1 MQSKEDRDKSKRF
14 STNSEH
20 NNSNN
25 NNNNSSSSSNSSS
38 NALHMAET
46 ELRHVFRDFLNMEPT
61 SMLIRGLPGTGKTT
75 LALELMQL
83 MHDRYKCF
91 YISTRVSLARLQR
104 YFPWI
109 IGYLKDESV
118 LSYDKIEK
126 DSVIDLR
133 LGSATGTVE
142 LVIDTL
148 INKKKA
154 FVVLDSWDALAKE
167 IKHEDRM
174 KMEKTMITVAD
185 TNDGFLLFVSE
196 EPETN
201 TLSYLVDG
209 IVTLNIREYDDVGGG
224 SVSIRSM
231 HIDKMRGVALYNNN
245 YAYTLLDSRFILVP
259 MQNNCTY
266 CMCKEH
272 KHHYGADYAADDDN
286 DDNDNYGGKSSKL
299 FNLDARDGF
308 VSTGSRDMDYMLHG
322 GLRYGST
329 LLLEVDPGFD
339 ITFLNAIL
347 TRMIMN
353 FLMNDGRVI
362 LDMLDAPLSSM
373 MSMILPFCT
382 KVNNLTIFSSSKI
395 DVARMYEQW
404 LNSKVSATK
413 INSNMHNSLPSIVN
427 VNELNYMNLMLEKYE
442 EFKRLDYKEKRSSS
456 RGSSSSGGSEGSAIV
471 NDIYSN
477 AILLILDHIHANN
490 SKMYEN
496 MLLTHTKDNGDVTVI
511 VERMGSNNIPY
522 VKSISDV
529 HLRLWSKD
537 GVHLMHAV
545 KPSLGTYTILLDMER
560 GYPSYLLLRMV

>member
-148 INKKKA
+148 INNKRA

-167 IKHEDRM
+167 IKHYDRM

-196 EPETN
+196 EPEMN

-209 IVTLNIREYDDVGGG
+209 IVTLSVRDYDDG
-224 SVSIRSM
+224 VSIRSM
-231 HIDKMRGVALYNNN
+231 HIDKMRGVALYYNN

-266 CMCKEH
+266 CMCKEY
-272 KHHYGADYAADDDN
+272 KHHVGADDDS
-286 DDNDNYGGKSSKL
+286 DNYGGKSSKL
-299 FNLDARDGF
+299 FNVLEARDGF
-308 VSTGSRDMDYMLHG
+308 VSTGSSDMDYMLHG

-347 TRMIMN
+347 TCMIMN
-353 FLMNDGRVI
+353 SLMNNGRVM
-362 LDMLDAPLSSM
+362 LDMVDASLSSM
-373 MSMILPFCT
+373 MSIILHFCT
-382 KVNNLTIFSSSKI
+382 DKVNNLTIFSSSKI
-395 DVARMYEQW
+395 DVTRMYRQW
-404 LNSKVSATK
+404 LNSKSRSTK
-413 INSNMHNSLPSIVN
+413 INSNIHNSLPSIVN
-427 VNELNYMNLMLEKYE
+427 VNESNYMNLMLEKYE
-442 EFKRLDYKEKRSSS
+442 EFKRLDYIGERGS
-456 RGSSSSGGSEGSAIV
+456 RGSSSDGKGDATLD
-471 NDIYSN
+471 DICSN
-477 AILLILDHIHANN
+477 AILLILDHMHTN
-490 SKMYEN
+490 SSRMYEG

-522 VKSISDV
+522 VKSISDM
-529 HLRLWSKD
+529 HLRLWSKN

-545 KPSLGTYTILLDMER
+545 KPSLDTYTLLLDTER